1 MMSGGKGIF
10 WLAIDVAGR
19 LVQEHLNRQTRF
31 SLAGAVG
38 LWKARLVRPAND
50 LNIVGWSICIMK
62 Y

>member
-1 MMSGGKGIF
+1 MSGGKGIF

-19 LVQEHLNRQTRF
+19 LVQVHLNRQTRF

-50 LNIVGWSICIMK
+50 LNIVG
-62 Y
+62 